1 MTVFDNKNQGCF
13 WTLIGGTIFLLLKTT
28 ILMLFWTWFV
38 SPVFG
43 IQEITFLQSMGLMF
57 IVDFF
62 RFKKDKKEDTPIWLY
77 VFDVTVNLLL
87 LLSFGF
93 ILHLVL
99 C

>member
-1 MTVFDNKNQGCF
+1 MTVFDKNNQGCL

-28 ILMLFWTWFV
+28 ILMLFWAWFV

-43 IQEITFLQSMGLMF
+43 IQEISFLQSMGLMF

-62 RFKKDKKEDTPIWLY
+62 RFKKEKKENTPVWLY
-77 VFDVTVNLLL
+77 VFDVTMNLLL

-93 ILHLVL
+93 ILYLVL